1 MIVNIDI
8 DEEAWSSLLP
18 EATALATRA
27 VNAAA
32 SCLDTTIADGAVD
45 VVLSTDEEVADL
57 NRQWRGK
64 PKPTNVLS
72 FPAAAGM
79 VLPPGEP
86 KPLGEI
92 ILAAGVI
99 AREAAEQDK
108 PLEHH
113 FTHLVVHG
121 FLHIMGHDHE
131 NDDEAEQM
139 ESLEKE
145 ILANLGIPNP
155 YE

>member
-1 MIVNIDI
+1 MIVNIDT
-8 DEEAWSSLLP
+8 DEEAWRLLLP
-18 EATALATRA
+18 EAAVLATRA

-32 SCLDTTIADGAVD
+32 TALDTTPGDTEVD
-45 VVLSTDEEVADL
+45 VVLSTNDEVAVL
-57 NRQWRGK
+57 NAQWRGK

-79 VLPPGEP
+79 VLPPGAP
-86 KPLGEI
+86 RPVGEI
-92 ILAAGVI
+92 ILAAGVV

-121 FLHIMGHDHE
+121 FLHIMGYDHQ

>member
-1 MIVNIDI
+1 VIVNVDT
-8 DEEAWSSLLP
+8 DTDAWDPLVANAAGIA
-18 EATALATRA
+18 ERA
-27 VNAAA
+27 VKAAA
-32 SCLDTTIADGAVD
+32 ACLDPAPADGEVD
-45 VVLSTDEEVADL
+45 VVLSTDDEVADL

-72 FPAAAGM
+72 FPAAAGT

-86 KPLGEI
+86 RPLGEI
-92 ILAAGVI
+92 ILAAGVV
-99 AREAAEQDK
+99 AREAAEQRK

-121 FLHIMGHDHE
+121 FLHIMGYDHE
-131 NDDEAEQM
+131 NDEEAEQM

>member
-8 DEEAWSSLLP
+8 DDEAWDPLLP
-18 EATALATRA
+18 DAADCARRAIAAAAAQLGGDFKNQSAEIVLAT
-27 VNAAA
+27 
-32 SCLDTTIADGAVD
+32 D
-45 VVLSTDEEVADL
+45 DEVTEL
-57 NRQWRGK
+57 NGQWRGK

-72 FPAAAGM
+72 FPAAHGI

-86 KPLGEI
+86 EPLGEI
-92 ILAAGVI
+92 ILAAGVV
-99 AREAAEQDK
+99 AREAADQGK

-121 FLHIMGHDHE
+121 FLHIMGYDHE
-131 NDDEAEQM
+131 NDGEAEQM

-145 ILANLGIPNP
+145 ILANLGVPNP